1 MKQYI
6 MKNNFSAGELA
17 PTLYTRTDIQQYAN
31 GAKTLKNVIPLVEG
45 GVRKRPG
52 TLYLFDKN
60 TAVRIIPFVVN
71 SAKTYLIVLKPNI
84 IEVIDTNSMD
94 LALILAS
101 PYTAAQIHDVQFVQY
116 RYEMY
121 LTHSEVPLHRLSCG
135 SNFLNWQLN
144 QFVYTHVP
152 TDSENARYPFRKG
165 KPSGKDIGAFVSF
178 TL

>member
-71 SAKTYLIVLKPNI
+71 SAKTYLIVLKLNI
-84 IEVIDTNSMD
+84 IEVIDSNSMD
-94 LALILAS
+94 LALVLA
-101 PYTAAQIHDVQFVQY
+101 
-116 RYEMY
+116 
-121 LTHSEVPLHRLSCG
+121 
-135 SNFLNWQLN
+135 
-144 QFVYTHVP
+144 
-152 TDSENARYPFRKG
+152 
-165 KPSGKDIGAFVSF
+165 
-178 TL
+178 